1 MFMPAGA
8 ATFADAMAMATEVN
22 LVLAGILAARYGK
35 AAVNV
40 GDEGGFAPPISDPAE
55 ALEQLHLAVDRA
67 GYANGVVYGLD
78 CAASHFYD
86 AASDAYVFVG
96 KAWTR
101 EELMALYEGYASD
114 WGVVTFEDPFHED
127 DFAAFAE
134 LTGRIGVQVVGDDL
148 LVTNTERVERAQELG
163 AANALLLKVFQAGT
177 LSEALAAARQAT
189 AGGWGIVVSERS
201 GETEDPFIADLTVGL
216 NAGQIKTGAPVR
228 GERTAKYNRL
238 LQIEEEL
245 GPAATYAGRSY
256 RHPT

>member
-1 MFMPAGA
+1 MPVGA

-22 LVLAGILAARYGK
+22 LVLAEILAARYGK

-40 GDEGGFAPPISDPAE
+40 GDEGGFAPPISEPAE

-67 GYANGVVYGLD
+67 GYADSVVYGLD

-86 AASDAYVFVG
+86 PDQDVYVLAS
-96 KAWTR
+96 KPRTR
-101 EELMALYEGYASD
+101 QEMMALYAGYASD

-134 LTGRIGVQVVGDDL
+134 LTGRIAVQVVGDDL
-148 LVTNTERVERAQELG
+148 LVTNRERVEQAQRLG
-163 AANALLLKVFQAGT
+163 AANALLLKVNQAGT

-201 GETEDPFIADLTVGL
+201 GETEDPFIADLAVGL

-245 GPAATYAGRSY
+245 GPAASYAGRSY